1 MHTPTDQAFKD
12 RLAAHLAG
20 FKRKLVVMSGK
31 GGVGKSTVASSIATL
46 LSHQG
51 ARVGILDVDLHGP
64 TVSGL
69 FGLRGLRLA
78 SDGNLIHPYC
88 YDENLSIVSIQGLTG
103 DPDAPLIWRGPMKI
117 GVINQLLGDVKWGE
131 LDYLV
136 IDCPPGT
143 GDEPLTIAQVIP
155 DAEAVIVTTPQ
166 EIALA
171 DVRKSIKFCQDVGL
185 KVLGVIENMSG
196 FVCPNCHTLHNIF
209 STGGGENLAKQYN
222 VPFLGRIPLDP
233 SVVNAGDKSTPLP
246 PETSPA
252 YDALKGIVDQI
263 AKQTPSTVEKEC
275 SNMKIAV
282 PVANGKLCQHFGHCE
297 QFALVQTI
305 DNEIR
310 ATEMVTPP
318 PHEPG
323 LLPRWLGEKEVNLV
337 IAGGMGV
344 RAQELFN
351 AAGVEVITGAPS
363 VGPEEVVL
371 QYLSGTLI
379 TGINGC
385 THEDGHECH
394 H

>member
-1 MHTPTDQAFKD
+1 MLHTPTDQAFKD
-12 RLAAHLAG
+12 RLAAHLSG

-46 LSHQG
+46 LSQQG
-51 ARVGILDVDLHGP
+51 AKVGILDVDLHGP

-78 SDGNLIHPYC
+78 SDGNLIHPYF
-88 YDENLSIVSIQGLTG
+88 YDENLSIVSIQGLTE

-185 KVLGVIENMSG
+185 KVLGVVENMSG

-209 STGGGENLAKQYN
+209 STGGGENLSKQYS

-252 YDALKGIVDQI
+252 YGALEAIVD
-263 AKQTPSTVEKEC
+263 
-275 SNMKIAV
+275 
-282 PVANGKLCQHFGHCE
+282 KL
-297 QFALVQTI
+297 A
-305 DNEIR
+305 
-310 ATEMVTPP
+310 
-318 PHEPG
+318 
-323 LLPRWLGEKEVNLV
+323 
-337 IAGGMGV
+337 
-344 RAQELFN
+344 
-351 AAGVEVITGAPS
+351 
-363 VGPEEVVL
+363 EE
-371 QYLSGTLI
+371 Y
-379 TGINGC
+379 
-385 THEDGHECH
+385 
-394 H
+394 

>member
-20 FKRKLVVMSGK
+20 FKRKIVVMSGK

-46 LSHQG
+46 LSQQG
-51 ARVGILDVDLHGP
+51 AKVGILDADLHGP
-64 TVSGL
+64 TIAGL

-78 SDGNLIHPYC
+78 SDGNLIYPYA
-88 YDENLSIVSIQGLTG
+88 YDKNLSIVSIQGLTE

-171 DVRKSIKFCQDVGL
+171 DVRKSVKFCQDVGL
-185 KVLGVIENMSG
+185 NLLGVVENMSG

-222 VPFLGRIPLDP
+222 IPFLGRIPLDP
-233 SVVNAGDKSTPLP
+233 SVVNAGDKSSPLP
-246 PETSPA
+246 PQTSPA
-252 YDALKGIVDQI
+252 YDALKSIVEKI
-263 AKQTPSTVEKEC
+263 ANQAQSIVEKEC

-282 PVANGKLCQHFGHCE
+282 PVTDNKLCQHFGHCE
-297 QFALVQTI
+297 QFALIQTA
-305 DNEIR
+305 DKEIK

-337 IAGGMGV
+337 IAGGMGA

-351 AAGVEVITGAPS
+351 AAGVKVITGAPAIT
-363 VGPEEVVL
+363 PEEAVR
-371 QYLSGTLI
+371 QYLSGALI
-379 TGINGC
+379 TDTNNC
-385 THEDGHECH
+385 THKEGHECRH
-394 H
+394 